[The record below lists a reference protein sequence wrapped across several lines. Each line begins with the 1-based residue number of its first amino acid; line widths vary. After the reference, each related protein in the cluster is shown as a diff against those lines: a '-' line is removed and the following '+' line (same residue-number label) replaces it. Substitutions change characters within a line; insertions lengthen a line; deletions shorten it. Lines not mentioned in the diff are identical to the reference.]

1 MTQGNP
7 ATSGCC
13 SKCWRENQK
22 KSGASAAAASPIVTK
37 QQPVEPDESSMPDAM
52 PKEEVIQ
59 LEALSADALKK
70 KKGKKK
76 LSYKAMM
83 KGMMHSQGDE
93 VKAEIEKE
101 ALLKVTGGGA
111 FQKIEKI

>member
-1 MTQGNP
+1 MLQGNP

-22 KSGASAAAASPIVTK
+22 KAGASAAAASPIVTK
-37 QQPVEPDESSMPDAM
+37 HHSVEPDEPSMPDAM
-52 PKEEVIQ
+52 LKEEVIQ
-59 LEALSADALKK
+59 LEAPSADALK